1 MDNHKIALQIID
13 GVGGKENVSG
23 LTHCFTRL
31 RFVLKDESKAS
42 KDKVSSI
49 EGVIQVVEASGQF
62 QVVLGNKVEA
72 IYDEIMPLLESTATE
87 DDEQDKKVGIGTKI
101 LNVVTAIFTPTIP
114 AIAASGMLKG
124 ILAVAALIGLN
135 VYHVDI
141 KTFNTYIILNAAS
154 DALFYFMPVIL
165 ARSAA
170 KVFKTNEYIAMTL
183 GATLCYP
190 TLVELM
196 TGNKAVTLFGIGITK
211 ANYVSSVVP
220 IIIAVFVLAYVEK
233 FVKKIMPD
241 VLKIIMVPTLSL
253 LIMVPATLMIFG
265 PIGIYIGN
273 AVNWAYHYIMNLS
286 PILLGAF
293 VGGIW
298 CVLVIFGAHR
308 AIIPIGINDVAK
320 TGRQNLLAFAGAAN
334 FSQAGAALG
343 VFFKTKNKNLKTVAA
358 SATVT
363 ALFGITEP
371 AIYGANL
378 RLKKPMVY
386 AVISGALGGALMG
399 WGGSYGNAFANQGV
413 LTIPVYAS
421 AGTKAFI
428 CYILGCLIAFGGA
441 CILTVILGF
450 NDLPSD
456 AAPAEKNSSK
466 TDQIEDNQKENP
478 TKTIDEDLVANDC
491 DLAVNSPVE
500 GKTIPLTQVSDE
512 VFASGVLG
520 KGIAVQPASG
530 KILAPADATVSM
542 IYPTLHAIGLIL
554 DSGIEMMIHIGIDT
568 VKLNGKYFEKH
579 VQDGDHVKK
588 GQLLV
593 SFDMQKI
600 EQAGYDL
607 TTTVVV
613 TNSKNYAAIGSTNKD
628 NVTNNDQLLYLLS
641 KS

>member
-343 VFFKTKNKNLKTVAA
+343 VFLKTKNKNLKTVAA

-456 AAPAEKNSSK
+456 DLVEKNSSK
-466 TDQIEDNQKENP
+466 TDQIEDTQEENP
-478 TKTIDEDLVANDC
+478 AKTIDEDLVADDC
-491 DLAVNSPVE
+491 DLSVNSPVE

-593 SFDMQKI
+593 SFDIQKI